1 MWDRHPSRVPATA
14 DGGQVVSRKG
24 CTIRAVDPGI
34 KRTAGQGPLA
44 QPVSEVVG
52 FLAARRPTA
61 TAEDGWASGS
71 GVDFGNGAEDGDLP
85 MDQWPVALVIALS
98 LLAATQMS
106 HCSIAALSAADE
118 NGGPGPSTR
127 GGGSIDGRSV
137 ATGRTDP
144 DAEGAVPSNAASHL
158 VEPAEVG
165 APAEAASEARSA
177 PAGTKSAAAG
187 FAGPAEVVCP
197 DPAAAPVRLFVSPA
211 RPVAGKPLRLT
222 AVSETEQPFVEFE
235 MLGPDGRETHRPE
248 NWNESW
254 GGPPWAWSVIVP
266 SPAAGTRRVLVRSTD
281 AARPLACGRVEI
293 LARPPRRVRAPKT
306 GVWEITRAWNREME
320 NLYAAWVERLF
331 LTDPGAK
338 AGWRPLHQVLRDPK
352 RNLLY
357 GYLGLD
363 EDNAEGP
370 EPVVAAPDCGDTPF
384 FLRAYFSWKLGLPFA
399 VRHCLRGTRDRGT
412 RCDEIPETNLNRTWD
427 AIESPVRRFNE
438 WLEED
443 VGDTVH
449 SGTGRVLPED
459 DAGEFYPVALS
470 RDTLRPGTVFVDVGG
485 HVLVVSRWVPG
496 SNQRIGM
503 LLAIDG
509 HPDRT
514 VSHKR
519 FSRANFFFDPALRTG
534 GFKAFRPVRYERG
547 RFRFATDAELVADPD
562 YPDPSTEQY
571 ELRSAHE
578 FYRTILRRLN
588 PEPLDPVAAYRS
600 QMEALI
606 ELLGS
611 RVAAVQVAV
620 EYMEAHDWRTIDM
633 PEGGAIFETRGPWED
648 YSTPARD
655 LRLLLAMDE
664 LLAYPRTVFEDPV
677 LFRIPPGAGPA
688 QLERLLRKEWNR
700 SKNELFITYRRSDGT
715 TWKLT
720 LGELIDR
727 IDRFEQ
733 AYNPNDCPELRW
745 GALRGTEEFST
756 CTHRAPPEQRDRMS
770 SYRSWHAERRRPSA
784 Y

>member
-1 MWDRHPSRVPATA
+1 MDLNRVDAGVAA
-14 DGGQVVSRKG
+14 DMADSDDEEIGERVEG
-24 CTIRAVDPGI
+24 RAP
-34 KRTAGQGPLA
+34 
-44 QPVSEVVG
+44 PV
-52 FLAARRPTA
+52 
-61 TAEDGWASGS
+61 
-71 GVDFGNGAEDGDLP
+71 
-85 MDQWPVALVIALS
+85 DQWPVALVIALS

-106 HCSIAALSAADE
+106 HCSMAGLSAADE
-118 NGGPGPSTR
+118 SGRPMSAARAGG
-127 GGGSIDGRSV
+127 
-137 ATGRTDP
+137 AP
-144 DAEGAVPSNAASHL
+144 DAGSAAGTTVPEAAEAVAAS
-158 VEPAEVG
+158 V
-165 APAEAASEARSA
+165 AEAAGAVVPVAPAVAAKSA
-177 PAGTKSAAAG
+177 PADGKSAVAVPAG
-187 FAGPAEVVCP
+187 TDAPAGPVEVICP
-197 DPAAAPVRLFVSPA
+197 DPEEAPVKLFVSPA

-222 AVSETEQPFVEFE
+222 AVSETEQPSVEFE
-235 MLGPDGRETHRPE
+235 MLGPDGRETYRPR

-266 SPAAGTRRVLVRSTD
+266 APAAGTRRVLVRSTD
-281 AARPLACGRVEI
+281 PARPLACGRVEI
-293 LARPPRRVRAPKT
+293 PARAPRRMRAPKT
-306 GVWEITRAWNREME
+306 GVWEVTRAWNRELE

-357 GYLGLD
+357 GHLGLD
-363 EDNAEGP
+363 EDDAQGP
-370 EPVVAAPDCGDTPF
+370 EPVVVAPDCGDTPF

-399 VRHCLRGTRDRGT
+399 VRHCLRGTRERGT
-412 RCDEIPETNLNRTWD
+412 RCDEIPETNLNSAWD
-427 AIESPVRRFNE
+427 AIESPVRRFNA

-449 SGTGRVLPED
+449 SGTGRALPEA

-470 RDTLRPGTVFVDVGG
+470 RDTLRPGTVFIDVGG
-485 HVLVVSRWVPG
+485 HVLVLSRWVPG
-496 SNQRIGM
+496 SEKRIGM

-547 RFRFATDAELVADPD
+547 RFRFATDAELAADPD

-571 ELRSAHE
+571 EFRSEHE
-578 FYRTILRRLN
+578 FYRTVLRRLN

-606 ELLGS
+606 ELLES
-611 RVAAVQVAV
+611 RVAAVEVAV
-620 EYMEAHDWRTIDM
+620 EYLEAHDWRTIEM

-664 LLAYPRTVFEDPV
+664 LLAYPRTVFEDPA
-677 LFRIPPGAGPA
+677 LFRLPA
-688 QLERLLRKEWNR
+688 NATPAELERLLRKEWNH
-700 SKNELFITYRRSDGT
+700 SKNELFIRYRRSDKT

-720 LGELIDR
+720 LGELIER
-727 IDRFEQ
+727 IERFEQ
-733 AYNPNDCPELRW
+733 SYNPNDCPEVRW

-756 CTHRAPPEQRDRMS
+756 CTHRAPLEQRERMS
-770 SYRSWHAERRRPSA
+770 SYRYWHAERRRPSA